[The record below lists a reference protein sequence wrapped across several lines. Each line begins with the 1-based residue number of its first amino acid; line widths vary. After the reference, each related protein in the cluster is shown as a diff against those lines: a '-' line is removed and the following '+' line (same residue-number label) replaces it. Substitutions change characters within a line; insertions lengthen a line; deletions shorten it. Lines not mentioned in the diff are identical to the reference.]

1 MVATL
6 LSAHDAAA
14 PGPELNLG
22 KAVAPAPRA
31 IVLSPTRTGAIE
43 MVAILSE
50 SATRSSETLG
60 GGSSA
65 AVSGSTDRGALSC
78 TSRGGL

>member
-14 PGPELNLG
+14 PGPELDLG

-50 SATRSSETLG
+50 SARAEHRDLG

-65 AVSGSTDRGALSC
+65 AVSGSTDHGALSC

>member
-6 LSAHDAAA
+6 LSAHDAAT

-50 SATRSSETLG
+50 SATRSSEALG